1 MHLPT
6 LIGIIL
12 LLNLILGGLLLVI
25 YKLRQQQRCFLY
37 WAVSCWVFV
46 AGGSIAAARN
56 YIDMPWLT
64 HWLASVLLIAAPL
77 LAVKGVQHFR
87 APRSARKWRG
97 QIILMLAIAIG
108 LALLYPM
115 YAWISPVTSI
125 LIASLF
131 LWAVYLLVNVKA
143 SMQLPQQ
150 LLCLFFSLHV
160 ITMLLQAGSMIV
172 TLIAAPGAQPVAQVD
187 TGIIASAVVEA
198 PEASMSLMLH
208 ITFISHLLL
217 TTTTALMFPLLVFSK
232 TEERLVELA
241 NIDDLT
247 KLYNRRA
254 FFQEAEEQ
262 FKYARINNTNIC
274 VLMVDLDYFKDVN
287 DTWGHAVGDECLRW
301 VAKCLQNELRDTD
314 ILARVGGEEF
324 AIALPGVDLERAR
337 LLSNRLCKR
346 VAAKPVK
353 IDNLSIPLSISIGGV
368 LCIPEHTDFQMLLS
382 DADKALYQAK
392 ENGRNQVV
400 FT

>member
-25 YKLRQQQRCFLY
+25 YRLRQQQRCFLY

-46 AGGSIAAARN
+46 AGGIVAAARN
-56 YIDMPWLT
+56 YIDMPWVT
-64 HWLASVLLIAAPL
+64 HWLASILLIMAPL
-77 LAVKGVQHFR
+77 LALKGVQHFR
-87 APRSARKWRG
+87 APRNARKWRG
-97 QIILMLAIAIG
+97 QILLMFVIAIG
-108 LALLYPM
+108 LALLYPV

-125 LIASLF
+125 LIAGLF

-172 TLIAAPGAQPVAQVD
+172 ALVTTSEALPVSEVD
-187 TGIIASAVVEA
+187 AGIIASAVVEA
-198 PEASMSLMLH
+198 PQASMNPMLH

-247 KLYNRRA
+247 KLFNRRA
-254 FFQEAEEQ
+254 FFQDAEQQ
-262 FKYARINNTNIC
+262 FKSAQMKHTDIC

-301 VAKCLQNELRDTD
+301 VAKCLKKELRDTD

-324 AIALPGVDLERAR
+324 AIALPGVDLEKASS
-337 LLSNRLCKR
+337 LSKRLCKR
-346 VAAKPVK
+346 IAAKPVK
-353 IDNLSIPLSISIGGV
+353 LDNLSIPLSISIGGV
-368 LCIPEHTDFQMLLS
+368 LCAPKHTDFQMLLS

-400 FT
+400 FA